1 MKTATLPSLGVDPQ
15 LRHDAEDA
23 LYDGETLSQLIEYS
37 VRAQIELRKH
47 QAEFLARGLASR
59 EKSHKSGRYVEP
71 DTVLDQLRSSL
82 QQAKEK
88 RGV

>member
-1 MKTATLPSLGVDPQ
+1 MKTATLPSIRVDPQ
-15 LRHDAEDA
+15 LRHDAEEA

-47 QAEFLARGLASR
+47 QAEFLAHGLTSR
-59 EKSHKSGRYVEP
+59 EKSHKSERYVEP
-71 DTVLDQLRSSL
+71 DAVLDQLRSSL
-82 QQAKEK
+82 KQAKEK